1 MALVRSQSEK
11 RLTAFSRIHQAI
23 QEDDLWT
30 VAWYMRSFLLM
41 PHVLS
46 NLEEKILL
54 AKYDFRVKLFEEKL
68 DLLKEMA
75 RGHAREDFEDWLQ
88 NGKVFGQIEQQSHAK
103 HQQEVGKL
111 LVAISTYGRSVA
123 YLYEIINMKVALP
136 ESPIEKDT
144 YKLQAM
150 GRSPGSGNLQK
161 SATSFN
167 GWVLIRR
174 EEAGAGDYQG
184 GEWTII

>member
-1 MALVRSQSEK
+1 
-11 RLTAFSRIHQAI
+11 
-23 QEDDLWT
+23 
-30 VAWYMRSFLLM
+30 M

-75 RGHAREDFEDWLQ
+75 RGHAREDFEDWL
-88 NGKVFGQIEQQSHAK
+88 
-103 HQQEVGKL
+103 
-111 LVAISTYGRSVA
+111 
-123 YLYEIINMKVALP
+123 YEIINMKVALP

-150 GRSPGSGNLQK
+150 GRSLAMRAS
-161 SATSFN
+161 S
-167 GWVLIRR
+167 
-174 EEAGAGDYQG
+174 
-184 GEWTII
+184 